1 LLINGCKN
9 SGKKTLTLNFFFH
22 LTEFH
27 IKRFA
32 TYSEIF
38 QSEFKEDRSFLY
50 ILEDLNIET
59 IEDKFFSY
67 LKTAGDTLITININR
82 RPMTEEKSFRKA
94 YYYIEMGEYPALTLK
109 KEYLKNFSESF
120 VNS

>member
-1 LLINGCKN
+1 
-9 SGKKTLTLNFFFH
+9 LNFFFH